1 MPAPDAPSRDAQSR
15 DALAAALDFYRHV
28 GVDIALGEAPRD
40 FLAESQI
47 AQQRAVSGPAP
58 LARNEPHPRR
68 LAADPPHE
76 GEREARPAPEA
87 LQPSQPPPL
96 RELPPRRPLP
106 AALPEASRPLNP
118 ALAADAAAVASS
130 AAQSAAAARNL
141 DELRAALEAFEGCAL
156 KTTATQLVFEDGARN
171 ARVHLVGEAP
181 GADEDREGRPFVGR
195 AGQLLD
201 KMLASIGLDRAQV
214 YISNVVPWRPPGNRT
229 PSPLEVAACLPFTRR
244 QIELVRADFVICL
257 GAPSMQALLEI
268 KDGILKTRG
277 RWMAYGADGRQVPA
291 MAMLHPAY
299 LLRQPLQKRLAWRD
313 LRALRRALDGE
324 TPDFGGTS

>member
-1 MPAPDAPSRDAQSR
+1 MPAPDAPSSDAQLR

-28 GVDIALGEAPRD
+28 GVDIAVGETPRDFFAESQAAQQVSATRRSEAPPLRGDPSAAGERTRPAPAQAREAPRSFAGD
-40 FLAESQI
+40 GQS
-47 AQQRAVSGPAP
+47 RP
-58 LARNEPHPRR
+58 
-68 LAADPPHE
+68 
-76 GEREARPAPEA
+76 RPAP
-87 LQPSQPPPL
+87 PP
-96 RELPPRRPLP
+96 
-106 AALPEASRPLNP
+106 LPEASRPLNP
-118 ALAADAAAVASS
+118 ALAADSAAVAAS
-130 AAQSAAAARNL
+130 ASQNAAAARNL
-141 DELRAALEAFEGCAL
+141 DDLRAALEAFEGCAL

-171 ARVHLVGEAP
+171 ARVHFVGEAP

-201 KMLASIGLDRAQV
+201 KMLASIGLDRTRV

-229 PSPLEVAACLPFTRR
+229 PTPLEVAACLPFTRR
-244 QIELVRADFVICL
+244 QIELVGADFVICL

-277 RWMAYGADGRQVPA
+277 RWMAYGAGERRVPA

-324 TPDFGGTS
+324 APDFDNSN

>member
-1 MPAPDAPSRDAQSR
+1 MPATDAPSRET
-15 DALAAALDFYRHV
+15 LAAALDFYRHV
-28 GVDIALGEAPRD
+28 GVDIALGEAPRN
-40 FLAESQI
+40 FFGESE
-47 AQQRAVSGPAP
+47 AAAALRLDARPASVE
-58 LARNEPHPRR
+58 RIEPHPRR
-68 LAADPPHE
+68 VAADPPHKGE
-76 GEREARPAPEA
+76 GEARPASE
-87 LQPSQPPPL
+87 PSRQPP
-96 RELPPRRPLP
+96 RETFREPPRRPAP
-106 AALPEASRPLNP
+106 PPLPEASRPLNP
-118 ALAADAAAVASS
+118 ALAADAAAVAAS
-130 AAQSAAAARNL
+130 AAESAARAQDL
-141 DELRAALEAFEGCAL
+141 DELRAALDAFQGCAL
-156 KTTATQLVFEDGARN
+156 KTTATQLVFEDGARD

-201 KMLASIGLDRAQV
+201 KMLGSIGLDRKQV

-244 QIELVRADFVICL
+244 QIDLVGAEFVICL

-277 RWMAYGADGRQVPA
+277 RWMAYRDGGRSIPA

-313 LRALRRALDGE
+313 LRALKRALDGE
-324 TPDFGGTS
+324 APDFAPTA

>member
-1 MPAPDAPSRDAQSR
+1 MPVQDKPSSDAPSR

-28 GVDIALGEAPRD
+28 GVDIAVGEAPRD
-40 FLAESQI
+40 FLSESEAAAARRGEVAFEP
-47 AQQRAVSGPAP
+47 AQRSEVP
-58 LARNEPHPRR
+58 PRR
-68 LAADPPHE
+68 IAADSPREAE
-76 GEREARPAPEA
+76 GEARPAHEA
-87 LQPSQPPPL
+87 PRQLPPRL
-96 RELPPRRPLP
+96 RDDAPRRPLP
-106 AALPEASRPLNP
+106 PPLPEASRPLNP
-118 ALAADAAAVASS
+118 ALAADASAVASS

-156 KTTATQLVFEDGARN
+156 KTTATQLVFEDGART

-201 KMLASIGLDRAQV
+201 KMLASIGLDRTSV

-277 RWMAYGADGRQVPA
+277 RWMVYGGDGRQVPA

-313 LRALRRALDGE
+313 LRALRRALDDE
-324 TPDFGGTS
+324 APDFGGAS

>member
-1 MPAPDAPSRDAQSR
+1 MPAPDVPSRES
-15 DALAAALDFYRHV
+15 LAAALDFYRHV
-28 GVDIALGEAPRD
+28 GVDVALGEAPRN
-40 FLAESQI
+40 FLEESE
-47 AQQRAVSGPAP
+47 AAAARRADVRPASVE
-58 LARNEPHPRR
+58 RSEPQPRR
-68 LAADPPHE
+68 LAADPARDGE
-76 GEREARPAPEA
+76 GGPRAASEPTR
-87 LQPSQPPPL
+87 PPPP
-96 RELPPRRPLP
+96 REPPRRPAP
-106 AALPEASRPLNP
+106 PPLPEASRPLNP

-130 AAQSAAAARNL
+130 AAQSAAAARDL
-141 DELRAALEAFEGCAL
+141 DELRAALDAFEGCAL
-156 KTTATQLVFEDGARN
+156 KTTATQLVFEDGARD

-201 KMLASIGLDRAQV
+201 KMLASIGLDRTQV

-244 QIELVRADFVICL
+244 QIELVGADFVICL

-268 KDGILKTRG
+268 REGILKTRG
-277 RWMAYGADGRQVPA
+277 RWIAYRADGRVTPA

-324 TPDFGGTS
+324 EPEFDAPA

>member
-1 MPAPDAPSRDAQSR
+1 MPAPDTDAPSQE
-15 DALAAALDFYRHV
+15 ALAAALDFYRHV

-40 FLAESQI
+40 FLADFEAAKQAPARSPAAPAG
-47 AQQRAVSGPAP
+47 AQ
-58 LARNEPHPRR
+58 PRR
-68 LAADPPHE
+68 TASEPSRDADRVAPPPP
-76 GEREARPAPEA
+76 RPLPDSAPRRPAP
-87 LQPSQPPPL
+87 PP
-96 RELPPRRPLP
+96 
-106 AALPEASRPLNP
+106 LPEASRPINP
-118 ALAADAAAVASS
+118 ALAADAAAVAAS

-156 KTTATQLVFEDGARN
+156 KTTATQLVFEHGARG

-201 KMLASIGLDRAQV
+201 KMLASIGLDRTKV
-214 YISNVVPWRPPGNRT
+214 YISNVIPWRPPGNRT
-229 PSPLEVAACLPFTRR
+229 PSPLEVASCLPFTRR
-244 QIELVRADFVICL
+244 QIELVGADFLICL

-268 KDGILKTRG
+268 KEGILKSRG
-277 RWMAYGADGRQVPA
+277 RWVAYGAGGRAVPA

-313 LRALRRALDGE
+313 LRALRRAMDGE
-324 TPDFGGTS
+324 MPEIGGTA

>member
-1 MPAPDAPSRDAQSR
+1 MPAPDAPSPDALSQ

-28 GVDIALGEAPRD
+28 GVDIAVGEAPRN
-40 FLAESQI
+40 FFEESETAAARRLEARPASAE
-47 AQQRAVSGPAP
+47 RV
-58 LARNEPHPRR
+58 EPHPRR
-68 LAADPPHE
+68 VAAAPPRKGE
-76 GEREARPAPEA
+76 GEERAASEPSRQAPRETF
-87 LQPSQPPPL
+87 
-96 RELPPRRPLP
+96 REPPRRPAP
-106 AALPEASRPLNP
+106 PPLPEASRPLNP
-118 ALAADAAAVASS
+118 ALAADAAAVAASATES
-130 AAQSAAAARNL
+130 AAGARNL
-141 DELRAALEAFEGCAL
+141 DELRAALDAFQGCAL
-156 KTTATQLVFEDGARN
+156 KTTATQLVFEDGARD

-201 KMLASIGLDRAQV
+201 KMLASIGLDRSQV

-244 QIELVRADFVICL
+244 QIDLVGAEFVICL

-277 RWMAYGADGRQVPA
+277 RWMAYRDGARSIPA

-313 LRALRRALDGE
+313 LRALKRALDGE
-324 TPDFGGTS
+324 APDFAPTA